1 MFSPTRLIPVPS
13 CNQGLSWMRAVLQPF
28 HPRSLLPKDLFP
40 RTAGL
45 PSLSSLLFSDVLL
58 TTGVLGGGLPQRCLI
73 SHMVPSSSACL
84 LEFRQPWTS

>member
-13 CNQGLSWMRAVLQPF
+13 CNQGLSWMRGSTAFP
-28 HPRSLLPKDLFP
+28 PPLPPSQRLVSQN
-40 RTAGL
+40 RR

-73 SHMVPSSSACL
+73 SRVGPSSPACL